1 MILKPVLHI
10 QKAVFRYKFEPPKYH
25 YKTMLIELQ
34 ISLRGPI
41 NVKVIYFS
49 KIKVSSTRRPIHF
62 SDISANT
69 PCNSCIAKD
78 PPYEGIPSLWTHP
91 TIVRALQPGH
101 LAECSSLGSVELRA
115 WGNQDNDDS
124 RTSPCNAVPLLVTD
138 KIYVSLVLSLRCI
151 YIYIYTDTL
160 TLPFFITEISI
171 FTEF

>member
-1 MILKPVLHI
+1 MTEEIHWWRIEDDTQASITYSEGSI
-10 QKAVFRYKFEPPKYH
+10 QKFEPPKYH

-49 KIKVSSTRRPIHF
+49 KINVSSTRRPIHF

-69 PCNSCIAKD
+69 PYNSCIAKD

-101 LAECSSLGSVELRA
+101 LAECSSSCSVELRA
-115 WGNQDNDDS
+115 RGNQENDDS
-124 RTSPCNAVPLLVTD
+124 RTSPCNAVRQ
-138 KIYVSLVLSLRCI
+138 IYVSLVLSLRCI
-151 YIYIYTDTL
+151 YIYIQTHSPSL
-160 TLPFFITEISI
+160 SLSQK
-171 FTEF
+171 